1 MGNKTI
7 QQASILVIFS
17 ALTRPLVIGSAL
29 VIAIFAA
36 NARAAQPTV
45 FMLQFG
51 SFETKQEADA
61 KVKAIGEKHAGMLAK
76 YPAVIR
82 EITMPPDNLTVYRT
96 QAGPA
101 KTREDAQ
108 SVCAQLASQGD
119 ECYVVETAMN
129 IPGAAAPIQQAGI
142 VPAVEE
148 DKIIPT
154 ESKPIPAR
162 DPENIKAIEKM
173 ASPVAEESK
182 TAMLKTMDEAANAQR
197 LIPSPNAAPIP
208 APKRAQKEED
218 DDDDSFWSWLDSDDD
233 EDEKDAWAMR
243 KLEADALAQKE
254 AAAKRAAP
262 VDDVAT
268 QDMAAL
274 APPAPITPTAAPSE
288 TAPQVVAPQAE
299 AAPVEP
305 APVEA
310 ANAFAPPPPVLAPE
324 VKAPFQQQAVAAPLP
339 PADAQLGNQGLK
351 LPPPPPPTEA
361 AREQMARQEMSGSE
375 MTPPPSSTPA
385 APFAS
390 APAPVLAAPESTGSI
405 TSSNLPAAPFKKQ
418 GDVQVGE
425 AKRVPLSETKE
436 QAPVEQ
442 AATTVIGVNEPPQV
456 AENVPPPPPA
466 TPITPPSSSMPQKT
480 LWAHIHYFPD
490 QQAALSFWDAYRRA
504 HPDFPVVRVRTTSSL
519 VARQQ
524 GDMRVSLR
532 IGPFAQQ
539 GFINILCHSVK
550 EKNEHVECGAITDM
564 GASASTFAPRDRYA
578 QSIGQSAR
586 YANMT
591 APKASGF
598 WVQLGSFTTADE
610 AKMAWED
617 VRTRNADALDS
628 MKPSIVSPD
637 QGSQAQPI
645 FRLRAGPFPSQMA
658 AKDVCSRVKVN
669 QGSCLVVSD

>member
-7 QQASILVIFS
+7 QQASTLVIFS

-29 VIAIFAA
+29 VIAIFAT

-61 KVKAIGEKHAGMLAK
+61 KIKAIGDKHAGMLAK

-119 ECYVVETAMN
+119 ECYVVETAMV
-129 IPGAAAPIQQAGI
+129 IPGTAPAVQQAGI
-142 VPAVEE
+142 VPAVEDE
-148 DKIIPT
+148 KTIHTD
-154 ESKPIPAR
+154 SKPIPAR
-162 DPENIKAIEKM
+162 DPENIKTIEKVI
-173 ASPVAEESK
+173 SPVAEESK
-182 TAMLKTMDEAANAQR
+182 TAMLKTMDEAANAPR
-197 LIPSPNAAPIP
+197 LIPQPNAAPIP
-208 APKRAQKEED
+208 APKRAQQEE

-243 KLEADALAQKE
+243 KLEADAIAQKE
-254 AAAKRAAP
+254 AAARRAAP

-274 APPAPITPTAAPSE
+274 APPAPIAPAAP
-288 TAPQVVAPQAE
+288 PAE
-299 AAPVEP
+299 AAPQPLTPPVAES
-305 APVEA
+305 APLAAPPIEA
-310 ANAFAPPPPVLAPE
+310 AAPPASNPFSPPPPVLAPE
-324 VKAPFQQQAVAAPLP
+324 SSQPFQQQAAPLPIP
-339 PADAQLGNQGLK
+339 PADAQLGNQGLR

-361 AREQMARQEMSGSE
+361 AREQMARGEMA
-375 MTPPPSSTPA
+375 PAPA

-390 APAPVLAAPESTGSI
+390 GPAPVLAAPESTGSI
-405 TSSNLPAAPFKKQ
+405 VTSELPAAPFKKQ
-418 GDVQVGE
+418 GEVQVGE
-425 AKRVPLSETKE
+425 AKRVPLSETKKQE
-436 QAPVEQ
+436 PVEQ
-442 AATTVIGVNEPPQV
+442 AASTVVGVNEPPQV

-466 TPITPPSSSMPQKT
+466 TPITPPSSAMPQKT

-539 GFINILCHSVK
+539 GFINILCHSVQ
-550 EKNEHVECGAITDM
+550 EKNENVECGAITDM

-591 APKASGF
+591 APQASGF

-617 VRTRNADALDS
+617 VRTRNADALDEL
-628 MKPSIVSPD
+628 KPAIISPK
-637 QGSQAQPI
+637 QGSQSQPI
-645 FRLRAGPFPSQMA
+645 FRLRTGPFASQMA